1 MKRDRLAV
9 DDILRRAKIS
19 DGSNLSSEGVLQ
31 MSSKEASDF
40 IRDGSLKTGVEDYY
54 CKGFIGRATSVDSDN
69 TRKFLK
75 INTTIT
81 NENELLKIMDEFVRK
96 CFFREE
102 CHKVSILITVE
113 DELLEKVILS
123 LGFFQEALLRDE
135 VVKEVDG
142 RKTYKDAGMF
152 SLRRSEY
159 LNYNVCFVPFQRG
172 VVAVTG
178 GVDYVDGVFF
188 LNYSSPI
195 EDAYIS
201 DCAWYQGITDDDG
214 VLLSRNDYPVE
225 YDDVLSYL
233 PAELVKAYQELKE
246 FFHKD
251 RFEFDITVK
260 IHEGTPFQIQ
270 VWDKL
275 KTIPYGVTCS
285 YEDIALE
292 LTDNDINKARK
303 LTRAVGKA
311 CSENPVPIIVP
322 CHRVIGKNGMLVG
335 FSGGIEFKDFL
346 LQNELFSSALP
357 LY

>member
-31 MSSKEASDF
+31 MSAKEASEF
-40 IRDGSLKTGVEDYY
+40 IREGSAKAGVEDYY
-54 CKGFIGRATSVDSDN
+54 CPGFIGRATSVDSDHK
-69 TRKFLK
+69 RKFLK
-75 INTTIT
+75 VNTTIT
-81 NENELLKIMDEFVRK
+81 SENDLLRIMDEFVRK

-113 DELLEKVILS
+113 DELLEKVIIS

-135 VVKEVDG
+135 VVKVVDG
-142 RKTYKDAGMF
+142 HKTYKDAGMF

-178 GVDYVDGVFF
+178 GIDYVDGVYF

-195 EDAYIS
+195 EDSYIS
-201 DCAWYQGITDDDG
+201 DCAWYQGLTDDDG
-214 VLLSRNDYPVE
+214 LMLSRNSIPTE
-225 YDDVLSYL
+225 YDDVLAYL
-233 PAELVKAYQELKE
+233 PAELVKTYHEIRE
-246 FFHKD
+246 FFVKK
-251 RFEFDITVK
+251 RFDFDIN
-260 IHEGTPFQIQ
+260 IRIYDGTEFQIQ
-270 VWDKL
+270 VWEKL
-275 KTIPYGVTCS
+275 KKIPYGVTCS

-292 LTDNDINKARK
+292 LTDNDLSKARK

-311 CSENPVPIIVP
+311 CAENPVPILVP